1 MIHSRHLPPHWAFP
15 TLLSSCMLY
24 WSVIVWVM
32 WLAGCHTGGVGGY
45 WIRWVVIMTS
55 LFCYCSHTYEDTS
68 HTPSLLLVFTSC
80 AHDIHYTVR
89 VWEEGTADLLQPK
102 QYCKFLQTGEWMGLP
117 TWVVVLCLC
126 VRMVWIPI
134 VPHHLSLPLAISIPR
149 YAQRTW

>member
-1 MIHSRHLPPHWAFP
+1 MIHSRHLPPHWAFL

-32 WLAGCHTGGVGGY
+32 WLAGCRTGGVGGY

-68 HTPSLLLVFTSC
+68 HTLSLLLVFTSC
-80 AHDIHYTVR
+80 AHDTQSEFEKKV
-89 VWEEGTADLLQPK
+89 
-102 QYCKFLQTGEWMGLP
+102 LP
-117 TWVVVLCLC
+117 TYYNQSSIASFYRQANGWGFRREFVLYVC

-134 VPHHLSLPLAISIPR
+134 PIVLVPHSLLHLLIYTTLSPS
-149 YAQRTW
+149 Q